1 MRPEKTVF
9 AAFLCVVLL
18 SGCINQFGISG
29 ERRESEEIF
38 ESTVSA
44 VELSLEI
51 VAHNGYI
58 EVQLWEKSSY
68 RIEVTKWARASSGEE
83 AQKIADNLRVDFKER
98 TGAEVVLELDV
109 EQKNNTGTEIT
120 VYLPSVSFN
129 TIDLGTSNGYIS
141 ILDTLTANEVSLE
154 SSNGYITGSLS
165 ADEITVTTSNGMVS
179 GSFMGEDVVIKTSNG
194 RVDIDCG
201 NGTYTIET
209 SNGSVDVR
217 TGDSGSY
224 DMSTSNGSITVTAP
238 GDFSFDLRSSNAV
251 IDVAVPLVTYTVNT
265 RDHKKGYTTDD
276 APISI
281 YAETSNGSITVKD

>member
-1 MRPEKTVF
+1 MRPEKTVCV
-9 AAFLCVVLL
+9 AFLCGVLL

-44 VELSLEI
+44 EELSLEI
-51 VAHNGYI
+51 VAHNGYVEI
-58 EVQLWEKSSY
+58 QLWEKSSY
-68 RIEVTKWARASSGEE
+68 RIEVTKWARASSAEE
-83 AQKIADNLRVDFKER
+83 AQKIADDLQLNFKER
-98 TGAEVVLELDV
+98 AGTEVVLELDV

-129 TIDLGTSNGYIS
+129 TIDLETSNGYIS
-141 ILDTLTANEVSLE
+141 IMDTLTANEVSLE
-154 SSNGYITGSLS
+154 SSNGYIKGSLS
-165 ADEITVTTSNGMVS
+165 ADKITVTTSNGMVS
-179 GSFMGEDVVIKTSNG
+179 GSFTGEDVVIRTSNG

-224 DMSTSNGSITVTAP
+224 DMSTSNGSIRVTVT
-238 GDFSFDLRSSNAV
+238 GEFSFDLSSSNAV
-251 IDVAVPLVTYTVNT
+251 IDVAVPLVTYTVNN
-265 RDHKKGYTTDD
+265 RDHKKGYTTEN
-276 APISI
+276 APVSI